1 MKIVFFYSY
10 VSLPEGKMD
19 DNVMGY
25 PYELETSVYLFYDQN
40 LVKKPLNEHGK
51 HPAYP
56 AYAGRHIWTLNELW
70 APILA
75 PLKIS
80 AQVNTTVQPMQQH
93 ALGWWEVSSWNNI
106 VPSLKMLLIAILL
119 AYLFHK
125 SGGHILLIYG
135 LYFIIISWYFMEN
148 PIKNWWFDGISWK
161 IPLKM
166 DDFMVFHGKSH

>member
-1 MKIVFFYSY
+1 
-10 VSLPEGKMD
+10 
-19 DNVMGY
+19 MGASHCRGT
-25 PYELETSVYLFYDQN
+25 PMNWKPPCTCDDQN
-40 LVKKPLNEHGK
+40 LGKKPLNEHGK
-51 HPAYP
+51 NPAYP

-125 SGGHILLIYG
+125 SGGHILWIYG
-135 LYFIIISWYFMEN
+135 WYFIYTSWYFMEN

-161 IPLKM
+161 IPWTM